1 MSMRNDLRFGGGV
14 TTMWGASAPVRS
26 WSRYEPSA
34 DGLGLKSSPMHS
46 WLAIFFMLLVPLQFA
61 SAGLEA
67 YCLESAGVATS
78 HGDHHPHTCQVDEGD
93 DGMKGQLHA
102 DCGFCQ
108 ILASA
113 ALLDA
118 GRLPLTGLRHV
129 LVDAGRDFNASALVT
144 EPERPKWRRAA

>member
-1 MSMRNDLRFGGGV
+1 
-14 TTMWGASAPVRS
+14 
-26 WSRYEPSA
+26 
-34 DGLGLKSSPMHS
+34 
-46 WLAIFFMLLVPLQFA
+46 

-67 YCLESAGVATS
+67 YCLESAGFATS

-93 DGMKGQLHA
+93 EGMKGQLHA

-118 GRLPLTGLRHV
+118 GRLPLTGLGHV

-144 EPERPKWRRAA
+144 EPERPKWRLAA

>member
-1 MSMRNDLRFGGGV
+1 MRGV
-14 TTMWGASAPVRS
+14 SVPVRS

-34 DGLGLKSSPMHS
+34 NGPGLKSSPMHR
-46 WLAIFFMLLVPLQFA
+46 WLAIVFLLLVPLQFA

-67 YCLESAGVATS
+67 YCVESAGFATS
-78 HGDHHPHTCQVDEGD
+78 HGDHHPHTCQVDEGAA
-93 DGMKGQLHA
+93 GTEGLLHA

-118 GRLPLTGLRHV
+118 GRLPLTGFGHV
-129 LVDAGRDFNASALVT
+129 LIDAGRDFNASAPVT
-144 EPERPKWRRAA
+144 EPERPKWRFAA